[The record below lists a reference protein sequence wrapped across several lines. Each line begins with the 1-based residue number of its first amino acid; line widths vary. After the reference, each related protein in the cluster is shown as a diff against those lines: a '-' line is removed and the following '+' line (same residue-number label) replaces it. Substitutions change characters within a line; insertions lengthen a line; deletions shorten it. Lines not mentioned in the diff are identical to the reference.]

1 MEEKNYYFALSY
13 DLMVGEEKEELMER
27 ASELEPLTF
36 YSGTGSML
44 PKFEAHVLKLDEG
57 DIFDFV
63 LSQED
68 AYGKYDDNG
77 VIDLQKKMFEVE
89 GKIEEGL
96 LVEGNV
102 VPLMDN
108 EGNRVNAAVVKV
120 EDDTVKMDLNHP
132 LAGENLHF
140 IGKVLV
146 KKEATQEEMAA
157 QQASSCGGS
166 CDSGSCDSQGG
177 CDSCTC
183 N

>member
-1 MEEKNYYFALSY
+1 MEEKNFYVALSY

-36 YSGTGSML
+36 YSGIGGML
-44 PKFEAHVLKLDEG
+44 PKFEAEILPLNEG
-57 DIFDFV
+57 DAFDFV
-63 LSQED
+63 LSAAD
-68 AYGKYDDNG
+68 AYGAYDDNG
-77 VIDLQKKMFEVE
+77 VIDLQTKMFEVD

-96 LVEGNV
+96 LAEGNV

-108 EGNRVNAAVVKV
+108 QGNRVNAAVVKV
-120 EDDTVKMDLNHP
+120 EGDTVKMDLNHP

-146 KKEATQEEMAA
+146 KKEATKEEIEA
-157 QQASSCGGS
+157 QQASSCGGG
-166 CDSGSCDSQGG
+166 CEDGSCDSQGS
-177 CDSCTC
+177 CDSCNC